1 MFETFVT
8 ISVLVA
14 IMGAAS
20 ASLWISEN
28 IFDLDIDIRSELEEE
43 LDSLSQKLN
52 HELKLKN
59 K

>member
-8 ISVLVA
+8 VSIFVA

-43 LDSLSQKLN
+43 LDSLSQKIN

>member
-43 LDSLSQKLN
+43 LDALSQKLN

>member
-8 ISVLVA
+8 VSIFVA
-14 IMGAAS
+14 ILGAAS
-20 ASLWISEN
+20 VSVWVSEN

-43 LDSLSQKLN
+43 LEALSERVN
-52 HELKLKN
+52 NELKQKN